1 MTPKK
6 GEKAGKSITF
16 FFWRPLFATQFL
28 LPGMVNM
35 HADGAVS
42 GQCDGAQ
49 FQSHL
54 EKKQEKLPAVSLQ
67 NISTEY

>member
-1 MTPKK
+1 
-6 GEKAGKSITF
+6 
-16 FFWRPLFATQFL
+16 
-28 LPGMVNM
+28 M

-67 NISTEY
+67 NLNIPLFVFN